1 MDVKLK
7 VQGMHCT
14 GCEANIND
22 ALAELEG
29 VIKSKADFKKGEV
42 KVHFDEKKINVEK
55 IKEAIE
61 GAGYKAED

>member
-1 MDVKLK
+1 MDIKLK

-22 ALAELEG
+22 ALVELEG
-29 VIKSKADFKKGEV
+29 VIKVKADFKKGEV
-42 KVHFDEKKINVEK
+42 RVHFDEKKINLDK

-61 GAGYKAED
+61 GAGYRTED

>member
-1 MDVKLK
+1 MDVKIK

-22 ALAELEG
+22 ALVELEG
-29 VIKSKADFKKGEV
+29 VIKVKADFKKGEV
-42 KVHFDEKKINVEK
+42 KVNFNEKKVSLDK

-61 GAGYKAED
+61 EAGYKAED

>member
-22 ALAELEG
+22 ALVEIEG
-29 VIKSKADFKKGEV
+29 VIKVKADFKKGEV
-42 KVHFDEKKINVEK
+42 KVNFNEKSKS
-55 IKEAIE
+55 
-61 GAGYKAED
+61 G